1 MDQSLDTIFALAT
14 GGLPS
19 GVAIVRVSGPAVP
32 SLIEDL
38 SGQLPPARVATLVTF
53 STHDGAIDRGLLL
66 HFPSPASFTGEDC
79 AEFHLHG
86 GKAVVAAMLD
96 ALGRYPG
103 LRLAEAGEFT
113 RRAFVNGK
121 IDLTATEALADLIA
135 AETESQRR
143 LSLANHAGAQRMLYE
158 GWRRE
163 LLVLRSRAEAS
174 LDFSDEGD
182 VADLDLDTG
191 RTDLNALAEAV
202 SGHLSSYRMAEIVRD
217 GYRVA
222 LVGPPNVGK
231 SSLLNALARR
241 DVAIVTDVP
250 GTTRDLVEVQLD
262 LGGQKVVLTDTAG
275 IRDSSDPVERLG
287 IERAMQA
294 AGSAE
299 LVLSLSDGNAAY
311 VTGYAGDTFAGSM
324 VHIRSKADA
333 GTLDDIH
340 DLAVSSVTGVG
351 IEQLLERLAEL
362 AREASAYTGTLPSR
376 RRHVDCLRRVQG
388 HIRAAGDAVQPELM
402 AEELRLASDELGRI
416 TGIIGTEEL
425 LGAIFSEFCI
435 GK

>member
-262 LGGQKVVLTDTAG
+262 LGA
-275 IRDSSDPVERLG
+275 RRSS
-287 IERAMQA
+287 
-294 AGSAE
+294 
-299 LVLSLSDGNAAY
+299 
-311 VTGYAGDTFAGSM
+311 
-324 VHIRSKADA
+324 
-333 GTLDDIH
+333 
-340 DLAVSSVTGVG
+340 
-351 IEQLLERLAEL
+351 
-362 AREASAYTGTLPSR
+362 
-376 RRHVDCLRRVQG
+376 
-388 HIRAAGDAVQPELM
+388 
-402 AEELRLASDELGRI
+402 
-416 TGIIGTEEL
+416 
-425 LGAIFSEFCI
+425 
-435 GK
+435 